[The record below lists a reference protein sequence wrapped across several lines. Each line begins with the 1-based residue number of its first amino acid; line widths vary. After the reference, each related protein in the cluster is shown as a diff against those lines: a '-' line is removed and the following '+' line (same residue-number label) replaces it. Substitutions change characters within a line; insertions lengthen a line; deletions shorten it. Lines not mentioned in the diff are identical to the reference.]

1 MTMFCCRKNKPDLE
15 KFWFEGKMK
24 RNMQLFKV
32 KKSACFFFFLNFLTL
47 LCRFTKNMDGS
58 PNIEDETFRLQNQGN
73 LVH

>member
-32 KKSACFFFFLNFLTL
+32 KKSACFFFFFLI
-47 LCRFTKNMDGS
+47 FNS
-58 PNIEDETFRLQNQGN
+58 FVQ
-73 LVH
+73 VY